1 MKPYHAKPVLQRI
14 EEKSSLEPNSGC
26 WLWEGQLTSRG
37 YGKIWIGSRTDGSRR
52 CAVAHRAAYE
62 AARAV
67 SLDGRLALHSCDN
80 PLCVNPDHIRP
91 GTVQDN
97 SDDMVKRGRSMK
109 GARVKRKLSDEDVRT
124 IRSASGLQRE
134 IAAQF
139 GITQGAV
146 SQIKLGKKFHAVGEV

>member
-1 MKPYHAKPVLQRI
+1 
-14 EEKSSLEPNSGC
+14 
-26 WLWEGQLTSRG
+26 
-37 YGKIWIGSRTDGSRR
+37 
-52 CAVAHRAAYE
+52 
-62 AARAV
+62 
-67 SLDGRLALHSCDN
+67 
-80 PLCVNPDHIRP
+80 
-91 GTVQDN
+91 
-97 SDDMVKRGRSMK
+97 MK